1 MLYAYELFVA
11 VAFLILKQ
19 FHKSGETMERAL
31 ILSGGGARGAFQV
44 GVCQYLQEAGWVPE
58 MVCGTSIGAINAV
71 AIGSGM
77 KLEQMAH
84 FWKIYDRRKMFRNT
98 MQRFILSF
106 FKLRKFSPLMDPAPM
121 RDLLS
126 KLVDLDALRK
136 SSQEIIIT
144 AVNLKTS
151 QLRYFNHNTINI
163 DHVMASAAVP
173 MIFPWQFIEGEPH
186 WDGGVMDNTP
196 IIPALEHGA
205 KQIIVVLL
213 SPVGAFN
220 LPLPQSHLQVMELMF
235 EHSLIG
241 AYQTSMA
248 YRACREKPQSG
259 GRRDLP
265 PDTLPFDHCREDLS
279 IATVA
284 PMRMLGFRSFFNFS
298 RPQVTQLIREGY
310 NCARK
315 QLKSFIQ

>member
-1 MLYAYELFVA
+1 VKL
-11 VAFLILKQ
+11 
-19 FHKSGETMERAL
+19 ERAL

-44 GVCQYLQEAGWVPE
+44 GVCQYLQEAGWVPD

-84 FWKIYDRRKMFRNT
+84 FWKIYDRRKMFRHT
-98 MQRFILSF
+98 TQKFILSLF
-106 FKLRKFSPLMDPAPM
+106 SLRKFSPLMDPAPM

-126 KLVDLDALRK
+126 NLVDLDALRK
-136 SSQEIIIT
+136 SSKEIIIT

-151 QLRYFNHNTINI
+151 QLRYFNQNTINI

-173 MIFPWQFIEGEPH
+173 LIFPWQFIDGEPH

-196 IIPALEHGA
+196 ILPALEHDA

-220 LPLPQSHLQVMELMF
+220 LSLPRSHLQVLELMF

-241 AYQTSMA
+241 AYKTSMA
-248 YRACREKPQSG
+248 YRALRNKPQPN
-259 GRRDLP
+259 GRSNLP
-265 PDTLPFDHCREDLS
+265 QHTSFFNHRREDQR

-284 PMRMLGFRSFFNFS
+284 PTRMLGFRSFFNFS
-298 RPQVTQLIREGY
+298 KPQVTQLIREGY
-310 NCARK
+310 NHARK
-315 QLKSFIQ
+315 QLQCFIQ

>member
-1 MLYAYELFVA
+1 MS
-11 VAFLILKQ
+11 I
-19 FHKSGETMERAL
+19 ERAL

-77 KLEQMAH
+77 KLDQMAH
-84 FWKIYDRRKMFRNT
+84 FWKIYDRRKMFRIT
-98 MQRFILSF
+98 MQKFMLSL
-106 FKLRKFSPLMDPAPM
+106 FKLRKFSPLMDPAPL

-126 KLVDLDALRK
+126 KLVDLDTLRK
-136 SSQEIIIT
+136 SSKEIIIT

-151 QLRYFNHNTINI
+151 QLRYFNNNTINI

-173 MIFPWQFIEGEPH
+173 IIFPWQFIDGEPH

-205 KQIIVVLL
+205 KKIIVVLL
-213 SPVGAFN
+213 SPVGAGN
-220 LPLPQSHLQVMELMF
+220 LSLPQSHMQVMELMF

-241 AYQTSMA
+241 AYNTSLE
-248 YRACREKPQSG
+248 YRAGRNTPQSV
-259 GRRDLP
+259 GRGDLP
-265 PDTLPFDHCREDLS
+265 PDTSPFNHCRQDQN
-279 IATVA
+279 IAVVA
-284 PMRMLGFRSFFNFS
+284 PTRMLGFRSFFNFS
-298 RPQVTQLIREGY
+298 KPQVTQLIREGY
-310 NCARK
+310 NNARK
-315 QLKSFIQ
+315 QLKDFIQ

>member
-1 MLYAYELFVA
+1 
-11 VAFLILKQ
+11 
-19 FHKSGETMERAL
+19 MERAL

-44 GVCQYLQEAGWVPE
+44 GVCQYLQEAGWVPQ

-84 FWKIYDRRKMFRNT
+84 FWKIYDRRKMFRIT
-98 MQRFILSF
+98 MLKFILSL
-106 FKLRKFSPLMDPAPM
+106 FKLRKFSPLMDPTPM
-121 RDLLS
+121 REMLS
-126 KLVDLDALRK
+126 KLVDLDALRE
-136 SSQEIIIT
+136 SRQEIIIT
-144 AVNLKTS
+144 AVNIKTS
-151 QLRYFNHNTINI
+151 QLRYFNHNTIDI

-196 IIPALEHGA
+196 IIPALEHSA

-220 LPLPQSHLQVMELMF
+220 LSLPQSHLQVMELMF

-241 AYQTSMA
+241 AYETSMA
-248 YRACREKPQSG
+248 YRASRNKPQPP
-259 GRRDLP
+259 GRSDLP
-265 PDTLPFDHCREDLS
+265 LDTLPFYHYLEDPS
-279 IATVA
+279 IAVVA
-284 PMRMLGFRSFFNFS
+284 PERMLGFRSFFNFS

-315 QLKSFIQ
+315 QLEGFMK

>member
-1 MLYAYELFVA
+1 MS
-11 VAFLILKQ
+11 I
-19 FHKSGETMERAL
+19 ERAL

-77 KLEQMAH
+77 KMDQMAY
-84 FWKIYDRRKMFRNT
+84 FWKVYDRRKMFRNT
-98 MQRFILSF
+98 IKRFILSLF
-106 FKLRKFSPLMDPAPM
+106 NLRKFSPLMDPAPM

-126 KLVDLDALRK
+126 RLVDLDALRK
-136 SSQEIIIT
+136 SSQEIVIT
-144 AVNLKTS
+144 AINLKTS
-151 QLRYFNHNTINI
+151 QLRFFNHDTITI

-173 MIFPWQFIEGEPH
+173 MIFPWQFIDGEPH

-196 IIPALEHGA
+196 ILPALEHRA

-220 LPLPQSHLQVMELMF
+220 QILPKSHRQVMELMF

-241 AYQTSMA
+241 AYQTSTA
-248 YRACREKPQSG
+248 YRAFRNRAQTV
-259 GRRDLP
+259 GRGDLP
-265 PDTLPFDHCREDLS
+265 LHTLPFNHCREDQS

-284 PMRMLGFRSFFNFS
+284 PTRMLGFRSFFNFS
-298 RPQVTQLIREGY
+298 KPQVTQLIREGY
-310 NCARK
+310 DNARK
-315 QLKSFIQ
+315 QLKCFI

>member
-1 MLYAYELFVA
+1 MD
-11 VAFLILKQ
+11 
-19 FHKSGETMERAL
+19 RAL

-44 GVCQYLQEAGWVPE
+44 GVCQYLQEAGWVPD

-98 MQRFILSF
+98 IQRFILSLF
-106 FKLRKFSPLMDPAPM
+106 NLRKFSPLMDPAPM

-151 QLRYFNHNTINI
+151 QLRYFNHDMITI

-173 MIFPWQFIEGEPH
+173 MIFPWQFIDGEPY

-196 IIPALEHGA
+196 ITPAIEHRA
-205 KQIIVVLL
+205 KQIIVVLS

-220 LPLPQSHLQVMELMF
+220 QTLPKSHLQVMELMF

-241 AYQTSMA
+241 AYKTSMA
-248 YRACREKPQSG
+248 YRACRNKAQTVDRGDPAPHTS
-259 GRRDLP
+259 
-265 PDTLPFDHCREDLS
+265 PFNHCREDKS

-284 PMRMLGFRSFFNFS
+284 PTRMLGFRSFFNFS
-298 RPQVTQLIREGY
+298 KPQVTQLIREGCD
-310 NCARK
+310 NARK
-315 QLKSFIQ
+315 QLKCFIR

>member
-1 MLYAYELFVA
+1 
-11 VAFLILKQ
+11 
-19 FHKSGETMERAL
+19 MERAL

-44 GVCQYLQEAGWVPE
+44 GVCQYLQEAGWIPE

-77 KLEQMAH
+77 TLDQMAY
-84 FWKIYDRRKMFRNT
+84 FWKIYDRRKLFRNT
-98 MQRFILSF
+98 IQKFILSLF
-106 FKLRKFSPLMDPAPM
+106 NLRKFSPLMDPAPM

-126 KLVDLDALRK
+126 TLMDLDALRK

-151 QLRYFNHNTINI
+151 QLRYFNQDMITI

-173 MIFPWQFIEGEPH
+173 MIFPWQFIDGEPY

-196 IIPALEHGA
+196 IIPALEHRA

-220 LPLPQSHLQVMELMF
+220 QTLPKSHRQVMELMF

-241 AYQTSMA
+241 AYKSSMV
-248 YRACREKPQSG
+248 YHACGNKARPVDRG
-259 GRRDLP
+259 DLP
-265 PDTLPFDHCREDLS
+265 VHFSPYNHCREDQS
-279 IATVA
+279 ITTVA
-284 PMRMLGFRSFFNFS
+284 PTRMLGFRSFFNFS
-298 RPQVTQLIREGY
+298 KPQVTQLIREGY
-310 NCARK
+310 DSARQ
-315 QLKSFIQ
+315 QLKCFVQ